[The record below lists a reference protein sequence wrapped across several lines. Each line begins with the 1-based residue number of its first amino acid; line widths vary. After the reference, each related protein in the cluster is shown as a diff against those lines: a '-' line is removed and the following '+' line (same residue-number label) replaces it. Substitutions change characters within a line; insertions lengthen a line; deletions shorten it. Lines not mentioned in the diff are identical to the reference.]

1 MYNATGFSESAPPMS
16 DLKLE
21 KINSFVY
28 SIPRPYLALG
38 IVAIDILVLYV
49 DFATG
54 PGVPLTIF
62 YLAMIYLSLKYIGS
76 RFSYTFIF
84 FTVLAKTYI
93 KSLSY
98 ADTTLLLSMW
108 RFISIYL
115 LYSMFCYLLNAQMA
129 RRKEAETALDE
140 LSKLHGSI
148 IAETDSGVMV
158 FQSDG
163 ECMLA
168 NEAAATILGG
178 TRDTLLQTN
187 FRRISS
193 WPGSGMLKAAEIALG
208 SGETQKIN
216 SPMRT
221 SYGKDIW
228 CVASLGRIDRKDAPP
243 YLLVVFADMSA
254 YKEAERKIINISEE
268 TQQRIG
274 RELHDDLGQHLTGI
288 AFMSEVLFQSLKSHG
303 HENMGDALKITSL
316 VNEAI
321 SKTRKLA
328 QGLYPVE
335 MKESGL
341 RGMLEHLASNV
352 GEIHQTECEFI
363 CEEECKV
370 NNDSVTVVNLFR
382 IAQEA
387 INNAIRHSGATK
399 ITLKMTS
406 TPAATTLE
414 IADNGCGIGSSG
426 EWDAKAGLG
435 MHTMQ
440 YRASLLGAALSAAGG
455 ADGGTCI
462 SVKLPIQS
470 NRMSGYAK

>member
-1 MYNATGFSESAPPMS
+1 MS
-16 DLKLE
+16 DLKPE
-21 KINSFVY
+21 KMNSFVR
-28 SIPRPYLALG
+28 SISRPYAALG
-38 IVAIDILVLYV
+38 IIAIDLLVLYV

-54 PGVPLTIF
+54 PGIPLTIF
-62 YLAMIYLSLKYIGS
+62 YLGMIYFSLKYVNS
-76 RFSYTFIF
+76 RFSYVFIF

-98 ADTTLLLSMW
+98 VDTTLLLSMW
-108 RFISIYL
+108 RFISIYS
-115 LYSMFCYLLNAQMA
+115 LYSMFCYLLNAQITQ
-129 RRKEAETALDE
+129 RKQAETALDE

-163 ECMLA
+163 DCMLA

-178 TRDTLLQTN
+178 TREAILQSN
-187 FRRISS
+187 FRKISS
-193 WPGSGMLKAAEIALG
+193 WPGSGMLKAAETALG
-208 SGETQKIN
+208 SGVTQKIN
-216 SPMRT
+216 SPLHT

-228 CVASLGRIDRKDAPP
+228 CVASFGRIDRKDALP

-288 AFMSEVLFQSLKSHG
+288 AFMSEVLSRSLKIQG
-303 HENMGDALKITSL
+303 HANAGDALKVTSL

-341 RGMLEHLASNV
+341 SGMLEHLAGNV
-352 GEIHQTECEFI
+352 ESIHQAECEFI
-363 CEEECKV
+363 CEEECKIDDTV
-370 NNDSVTVVNLFR
+370 RVVNLFR

-387 INNAIRHSGATK
+387 VNNAIRHSGATK

-414 IADNGCGIGSSG
+414 IADNGCGIGGG

-440 YRASLLGAALSAAGG
+440 YRASLLGAALSVAGG

-462 SVKLPIQS
+462 SVNLPIQ
-470 NRMSGYAK
+470 